1 MLRKLKTCYQHVRDI
16 LYYRHVTNILQNC
29 YKYVKHMLQSLFL
42 SMRHKQ
48 QIIVH
53 IPTVSVLTMP
63 SKKKNM
69 AYKKVI
75 QRTFGGIFY
84 ASSCVFIRFVFASC
98 GFQSSNSDT
107 RLFKSTQIRQFDE
120 LPRGVCHASAHPPTG
135 SSFIKSRR
143 TERETE
149 REKKTI
155 RGK

>member
-1 MLRKLKTCYQHVRDI
+1 MLPTCQRYK
-16 LYYRHVTNILQNC
+16 HVTNILQNC
-29 YKYVKHMLQSLFL
+29 YKYVKHMLESLFL

-48 QIIVH
+48 HSAYTHCQCIDNA
-53 IPTVSVLTMP
+53 LK
-63 SKKKNM
+63 KKKNM

-135 SSFIKSRR
+135 SSFIKSRQ

>member
-1 MLRKLKTCYQHVRDI
+1 
-16 LYYRHVTNILQNC
+16 
-29 YKYVKHMLQSLFL
+29 
-42 SMRHKQ
+42 
-48 QIIVH
+48 
-53 IPTVSVLTMP
+53 
-63 SKKKNM
+63 M

-135 SSFIKSRR
+135 SSFIKSRQ
-143 TERETE
+143 TE
-149 REKKTI
+149 REKRKQLEANNLI
-155 RGK
+155 CLLRKNEKKRKKKKRK